1 MKNYILRLLLFI
13 VVTGGCKD
21 EEKLPLLSERF
32 FQLDSGEHL
41 FRIRIRKG
49 AEWRVEGDTVWC
61 KRERLGGE
69 QGDSLLIR
77 VGVNLVENSREVI
90 WKVSSGNETEEIQI
104 RQDGATEE
112 YLYRLPTVFHILGS
126 SVESLDEELEDRLL
140 YLLEKANAFYRG
152 ENRRKIDVNLEFVPV
167 TTTPDGKKLERP
179 GISWEHYHG
188 GEDGGNGYPEIN
200 PFDFMDNK
208 NGDIERLWD
217 PNKYINVY
225 IFYYVFEVTASGYA
239 ALPYTPQNNAL
250 EGLLVDDRYYLMLPD
265 DFVPS
270 VTINRKNIYDT
281 ENTPIGRQDVGCAIF
296 IHELGHYFGLRHVF
310 AVNDTTL
317 TDYCDDT
324 PHYDRRVYTAWLTAN
339 RDAEWSEKIKRIAED
354 GTVFI
359 STNIE
364 DYTAGYVDEITPD
377 QRKRIRHVL
386 NYSPMVPGPKIPI
399 KLNPQSKGY
408 KSQLPLIE

>member
-1 MKNYILRLLLFI
+1 MKNYILGLLLLI
-13 VVTGGCKD
+13 IAIGGCKD

-32 FQLDSGEHL
+32 FQVDSGEHL

-49 AEWRVEGDTVWC
+49 AEWRVEGDTLWC

-77 VGVNLVENSREVI
+77 VGVNLVENSREVV
-90 WKVSSGNETEEIQI
+90 WKVFSGNETEEIQI

-112 YLYRLPTVFHILGS
+112 YLYRLPTVFHILGTND
-126 SVESLDEELEDRLL
+126 EALDVELEDRLL
-140 YLLEKANAFYRG
+140 YLLEKANAFYGG

-179 GISWEHYHG
+179 GISWERYDG
-188 GEDGGNGYPEIN
+188 GELCFDDLEID
-200 PFDFMDNK
+200 PYDFMYNK

-217 PNKYINVY
+217 PNKYVNVY
-225 IFYYVFEVTASGYA
+225 IFHYPFINPISGLTAY
-239 ALPYTPQNNAL
+239 PYTPENNAL
-250 EGLLVDDRYYLMLPD
+250 EGLLADDQYYSVLPD

-270 VTINRKNIYDT
+270 VTLNQSFIY
-281 ENTPIGRQDVGCAIF
+281 EKQQTPIGEQDKGCCAF

-324 PHYDRRVYTAWLTAN
+324 PHYDHNAYAAWCLNNPFADWYE
-339 RDAEWSEKIKRIAED
+339 RIKRTADD
-354 GTVFI
+354 GSIFI

-364 DYTAGYVDEITPD
+364 DYYDGYMDEITPD
-377 QRKRIRHVL
+377 QRKRMRHVL
-386 NYSPMVPGPKIPI
+386 NYSPMIPGPKIPV
-399 KLNPQSKGY
+399 KLNPY
-408 KSQLPLIE
+408 TKSGKSLPPLLEI